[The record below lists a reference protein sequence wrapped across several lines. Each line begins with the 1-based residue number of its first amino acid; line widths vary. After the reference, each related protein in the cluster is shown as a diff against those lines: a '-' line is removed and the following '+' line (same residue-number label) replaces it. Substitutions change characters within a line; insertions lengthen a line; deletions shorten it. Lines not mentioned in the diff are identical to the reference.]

1 MLVIQFAFG
10 TKFNA
15 ISFGASD
22 TVGGAFLDEVT
33 LKLSDSREHMKEQA
47 SCGSGRIDILIEHNQ
62 IDVLG
67 FNLFG
72 DVGEIADRTR
82 QPIESRHD
90 KLVALAHK

>member
-1 MLVIQFAFG
+1 LLVIQFAFG

-47 SCGSGRIDILIEHNQ
+47 SCGTGRIDILIEHNQ
-62 IDVLG
+62 IDLLG
-67 FNLFG
+67 FDLFG
-72 DVGEIADRTR
+72 DVGEITHGARE
-82 QPIESRHD
+82 PIETGHD
-90 KLVALAHK
+90 KLIAFAHI